1 MWCQRTPIAGDAD
14 LLSDHDRLVHHTRRL
29 IGGAWCRG
37 LFDRAVAW
45 CAVVIG
51 LRRITAGTVVASR
64 IEAATSAPP
73 VRSVVVK
80 LIYSDRSAKMASGV
94 RPYHSSAFQLFEPA
108 QPAGWRRCRRTPRRR
123 NWLLAHLR
131 AFTRHKQNRPVVSNA
146 VCDIT
151 VSCFS
156 PLALSGGVPFSS
168 KFNCFQPR
176 CVLGQL
182 LPGPRHFE
190 NDIALLNGARQ
201 PR

>member
-1 MWCQRTPIAGDAD
+1 MGLAIVVAVTVLLLGAPIYW
-14 LLSDHDRLVHHTRRL
+14 V
-29 IGGAWCRG
+29 
-37 LFDRAVAW
+37 
-45 CAVVIG
+45 
-51 LRRITAGTVVASR
+51 RRITTGAVVASR

-146 VCDIT
+146 VCEHY
-151 VSCFS
+151 
-156 PLALSGGVPFSS
+156 GGVL
-168 KFNCFQPR
+168 QP
-176 CVLGQL
+176 
-182 LPGPRHFE
+182 
-190 NDIALLNGARQ
+190 ARTKRRR
-201 PR
+201 PVFF